1 MTMDPKLGAVAVL
14 TAAAVTAV
22 LIGVA
27 PTYADASPSGQP
39 ARSIRVR
46 VQPRVVEYR
55 PFRVSLAGVT
65 AAAVSVRLRG
75 ADDPNGL
82 AYRWTPYRWH
92 RLRLIHGGW
101 RGVLPVPPLR
111 GIYQVQFRVRHST
124 RLLQSPRWLLR
135 VLPPGTLKRSG
146 FQTPQAVVSNYVRD
160 LPGDQ
165 ALVAV
170 RSWPQAAF
178 DHRDPRLHRIFVIA
192 YAPRGDKRP
201 SSRLGVFIT
210 TVRDGYH
217 GRWRLLEATQGPP
230 D

>member
-1 MTMDPKLGAVAVL
+1 
-14 TAAAVTAV
+14 
-22 LIGVA
+22 
-27 PTYADASPSGQP
+27 
-39 ARSIRVR
+39 
-46 VQPRVVEYR
+46 VEYR
-55 PFRVSLAGVT
+55 PFRVSLSGVS

-75 ADDPNGL
+75 ADDPTGL
-82 AYRWTPYRWH
+82 AYRWTPYRWR
-92 RLRLIHGGW
+92 RLQLIHGGW
-101 RGVLPVPPLR
+101 RGLLPVPPLR
-111 GIYQVQFRVRHST
+111 GIYQVQFRVRQST

-160 LPGDQ
+160 LPGHQ

-170 RSWPQAAF
+170 RPWPQAAY

-217 GRWRLLEATQGPP
+217 GPWRLLEATQGPP